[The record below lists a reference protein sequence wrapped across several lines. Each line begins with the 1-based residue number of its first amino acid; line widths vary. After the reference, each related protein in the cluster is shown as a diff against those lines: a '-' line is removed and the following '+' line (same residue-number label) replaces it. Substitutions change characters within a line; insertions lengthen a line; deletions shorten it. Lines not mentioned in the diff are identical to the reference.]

1 MTRIAV
7 LACVVFALVAVPARA
22 ADQAT
27 HAKSPKV
34 DFTVSHNLI
43 VGTTTLKPGAYMFQC
58 VMVGDRDF
66 LVITNEDG
74 KEVARVPCK
83 AEDVSTVNAVSD
95 YRFSSRPDG
104 TWELTGVRVR
114 GEKIEHRVVS
124 NG

>member
-1 MTRIAV
+1 MTRIAIV
-7 LACVVFALVAVPARA
+7 ACAVFALLAVPARA

-34 DFTVSHNLI
+34 DFTVSHALV
-43 VGTTTLKPGAYMFQC
+43 VGTTTLKPGAYTFQC

-66 LVITNEDG
+66 MVIQDEEG
-74 KEVARVPCK
+74 KEVARVPCE
-83 AEDVSTVNAVSD
+83 AADLSTVNAVSD

-114 GEKIEHRVVS
+114 GEKIEHRVAS
-124 NG
+124 NE